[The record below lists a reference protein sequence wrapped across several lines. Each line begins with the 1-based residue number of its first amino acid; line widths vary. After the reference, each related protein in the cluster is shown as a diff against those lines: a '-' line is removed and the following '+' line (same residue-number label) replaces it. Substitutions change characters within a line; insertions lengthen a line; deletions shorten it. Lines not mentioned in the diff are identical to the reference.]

1 MSYEYLKEK
10 VVPVRLAKE
19 IGRIDEKVVQ
29 LSQKEE
35 ERAMRLHREA
45 IVIDFHNHVTV
56 LPENMEE
63 YDTYTR
69 SGRPVT
75 AYEGIKRSGMTAFL
89 CSFGGTFGRRSS
101 PMPWQ
106 FNDLVWDLGMR
117 HADMDHHSDVVIRGY
132 SVKDILD
139 AKKTGRTAVIPHI
152 ENAQVIDNDIDRLDV
167 LYGLG
172 VRCMGLTYNTR
183 TAIGDGAS
191 ERTDA
196 GLSNFGLR
204 VVRRMNDL
212 KILIDLS
219 HSSPQTSL
227 DAIEAS
233 KAPCCCTHTL
243 ARGLHDNPKGKSDDL
258 CKGLAE
264 RGGVI
269 GVEAVP
275 NITSQKETQT
285 VFDVIDHVDYLGNLV
300 GIDHVAIGTD
310 ALFGDHVG
318 LHKVIRG
325 LVNLTDM
332 VKEFPATHF
341 EYIENPGQWPNITR
355 ALVSRGYSDDDIKSL
370 LGGNVLRLLEQTI
383 G

>member
-1 MSYEYLKEK
+1 MSYEYLKEN

-19 IGRIDEKVVQ
+19 IGRIEEKVVQ

-75 AYEGIKRSGMTAFL
+75 GYEGIKRSGMTAFF
-89 CSFGGTFGRRSS
+89 CGFGGSFGRRSS
-101 PMPWQ
+101 PTPWQ

-117 HADMDHHSDVVIRGY
+117 QADMAHHPDVVIRGY
-132 SVKDILD
+132 SVKDILE
-139 AKKTGRTAVIPHI
+139 AKKTGRTAVIPHV
-152 ENAQVIDNDIDRLDV
+152 ENAQVIDNDLDRLDV

-183 TAIGDGAS
+183 TTIGDGAS

-196 GLSNFGLR
+196 GLSSFGLR

-212 KILIDLS
+212 KMLIDLS
-219 HSSPQTSL
+219 HSSPQTSK
-227 DAIEAS
+227 DAILAS

-243 ARGLHDNPKGKSDDL
+243 ARSLHDNPKGKSDDL
-258 CKGLAE
+258 CKLLVE

-285 VFDVIDHVDYLGNLV
+285 VFDVMDHVDYLVRLV
-300 GIDHVAIGTD
+300 GIDSVAIGTD
-310 ALFGDHVG
+310 VLFGDHVG

-325 LVNLTDM
+325 IMNLTDM
-332 VKEFPATHF
+332 VKDFPATHI
-341 EYIENPGQWPNITR
+341 EYIENPGQWPNVTR
-355 ALVSRGYSDDDIKSL
+355 ALVSRGYSDDEIKKL
-370 LGGNVLRLLEQTI
+370 LGGSILGLLEQTI